1 MKYIFISISLLTS
14 LNFFAQNNVGI
25 GTLNPNP
32 QAVLEIESSD
42 KGVLISRLTTTARNT
57 LGTALTNAENG
68 MLVYDK
74 DLTTFFYWDGPNLQW
89 VQVGSGTGDNW
100 GTQVVQTAG
109 ANISGD
115 GTVGN
120 PLTVT
125 DNDNDPNNEIE
136 LPATAN
142 NGEVLTWDGTN
153 WVPQAAPSGADNWG
167 TAVV

>member
-1 MKYIFISISLLTS
+1 MMKKIIVSLSVFTS
-14 LNFFAQNNVGI
+14 LNVIAQNNVGI

-57 LGTALTNAENG
+57 LGTALTNAEDG

-89 VQVGSGTGDNW
+89 VQVGSGSGDNW

-109 ANISGD
+109 AK
-115 GTVGN
+115 
-120 PLTVT
+120 
-125 DNDNDPNNEIE
+125 
-136 LPATAN
+136 
-142 NGEVLTWDGTN
+142 
-153 WVPQAAPSGADNWG
+153 
-167 TAVV
+167 